1 MNIEIKDSKKC
12 EQFVQMFQY
21 IKLFSLHV
29 NISFKLDNFFIQG
42 MDSSHISVFEILLN
56 KEWFENYEIETEQV
70 IGINTNILFKIL
82 NIRSEGQGISL
93 IIKEDNMDIELKG
106 ENKGEFDKYFTMPLV
121 DIDYTELTIP
131 DSDVNLIFS
140 MDSKK
145 FKMLIDQFSNFGED
159 LTFMYENN
167 ELTVSSN
174 NDTEGSMKINI
185 NIDDM
190 ESCEVEDDLEFESSY
205 NLKNLL
211 NMAQF
216 YKITSDVYLYIS
228 LEQPFQILYKLDDV
242 NYVRFFL
249 APKV

>member
-1 MNIEIKDSKKC
+1 
-12 EQFVQMFQY
+12 
-21 IKLFSLHV
+21 
-29 NISFKLDNFFIQG
+29 
-42 MDSSHISVFEILLN
+42 
-56 KEWFENYEIETEQV
+56 
-70 IGINTNILFKIL
+70 
-82 NIRSEGQGISL
+82 
-93 IIKEDNMDIELKG
+93 
-106 ENKGEFDKYFTMPLV
+106 
-121 DIDYTELTIP
+121 
-131 DSDVNLIFS
+131 
-140 MDSKK
+140 
-145 FKMLIDQFSNFGED
+145 MLIDQFSNFGED

-167 ELTVSSN
+167 ELIVSSN

-216 YKITSDVYLYIS
+216 YKITSDVNLYIS